1 MSAATT
7 DRGAGDRGA
16 EAPDPD
22 RSGRPA
28 QPGAGEAAHGAL
40 AATAVGASSGE
51 DVSLRDAR
59 PTGAQPGGAD
69 TGAGAMGTDPGN
81 VAGTPASSGGQAAA
95 SPPSGAGETAAP
107 GGDEH
112 ALLRLGIARCGSACI
127 GIPIANLAEGCRVK
141 SLGPLLH
148 PAPGLL
154 GALRL
159 RGLLVPVFDLGAFT
173 DRVPR
178 RDSELPD
185 YAVILRSGHRLVG
198 LAVDEIEGLLQARA
212 GDIQRIQGLESEDQP
227 RAAHGGDTAGRPGDE
242 PRLSACALVSRIVQG
257 SLLHADE
264 VISVLDPERL
274 FACPDIL
281 SVPASRR
288 AASGTV
294 AAHGPVGSVPAGT
307 EPLEAD
313 PARFGAVDPGKGPA
327 ASAAGAPRGDRGR
340 TPPAD
345 GNGRPAGA
353 SGDGLA
359 EPHAPPDRDAGAAP
373 GERGPAVPG
382 AGPAGGG
389 RARIGP
395 EQMGR
400 GTEPLLTFSAGG
412 ASFALLATAV
422 HATVPRSAIEQNSLS
437 GGMCIGSIT
446 HHRQRIPV
454 LRTEALTGLGT
465 PSDTI
470 ETEIVLVRTSE
481 EERIGLAVDTINRM
495 IAAEAERMRPVPP
508 AVAGGRGLFKGVI
521 STAGDGEQIFVLD
534 PERLSAHPDIVEL
547 SALSR
552 RPRKE
557 RKRATLRS
565 EIRTDVVQE
574 RLRHLVFDVG
584 TSVAAPA
591 EQIVRILTPPEAVT
605 PTSATTAPG
614 VEGVFLLE
622 GGPVLYVD
630 LAAHLGLSSRPVD
643 AVGGRVLLVGRGPHR
658 IGFVVHSVDGIETS
672 EWRRDG
678 QTGGGRIVQL
688 GRGAD
693 RVILPAIDLHRLA
706 DGLTAPPVD
715 SGA

>member
-7 DRGAGDRGA
+7 DLGAGDGGA
-16 EAPDPD
+16 EAPDPS
-22 RSGRPA
+22 RSGLPA
-28 QPGAGEAAHGAL
+28 QTGAGEAAHGAC
-40 AATAVGASSGE
+40 AATADEPGGAAEPGSLTAETGVGASAGPAVGLC
-51 DVSLRDAR
+51 DCP
-59 PTGAQPGGAD
+59 PTSAQPGGRG
-69 TGAGAMGTDPGN
+69 TGVGATGTDPGN
-81 VAGTPASSGGQAAA
+81 VAGPPAASGGQLPGAA
-95 SPPSGAGETAAP
+95 ETVAP
-107 GGDEH
+107 GRDED

-178 RDSELPD
+178 RESELPD

-212 GDIQRIQGLESEDQP
+212 GDIQRIRGVASEDRP
-227 RAAHGGDTAGRPGDE
+227 SAAQGDGTAGRPGDQ
-242 PRLSACALVSRIVQG
+242 PGLPACALVSRIVQG

-288 AASGTV
+288 AASGAV
-294 AAHGPVGSVPAGT
+294 GADGPVGSDPAGT
-307 EPLEAD
+307 EQPEAN
-313 PARFGAVDPGKGPA
+313 PAGFGGVDPGGGTA
-327 ASAAGAPRGDRGR
+327 ASAAGAPRHDRGR
-340 TPPAD
+340 TLPAD
-345 GNGRPAGA
+345 GHGQPAGA
-353 SGDGLA
+353 SGDDPA
-359 EPHAPPDRDAGAAP
+359 EP
-373 GERGPAVPG
+373 
-382 AGPAGGG
+382 

-400 GTEPLLTFSAGG
+400 GAEPLLTFSAGG
-412 ASFALLATAV
+412 ASFGLLATAV
-422 HATVPRSAIEQNSLS
+422 HATVPRSPIEQNSLS
-437 GGMCIGSIT
+437 GGICIGSIT

-465 PSDTI
+465 PSDTV

-534 PERLSAHPDIVEL
+534 PERLSDHPDIVEL

-565 EIRTDVVQE
+565 EIRSDVVQE

-591 EQIVRILTPPEAVT
+591 VQIVRILTAPEVVT
-605 PTSATTAPG
+605 PASATTTPG

-630 LAAHLGLSSRPVD
+630 LAAHLGLSSRPID
-643 AVGGRVLLVGRGPHR
+643 AAGSRVLLVGRGEHR
-658 IGFVVHSVDGIETS
+658 VGFVVHSVDGIETS
-672 EWRRDG
+672 EWRREG
-678 QTGGGRIVQL
+678 QNGGGRIVQL

-706 DGLTAPPVD
+706 DRLTAPPRH